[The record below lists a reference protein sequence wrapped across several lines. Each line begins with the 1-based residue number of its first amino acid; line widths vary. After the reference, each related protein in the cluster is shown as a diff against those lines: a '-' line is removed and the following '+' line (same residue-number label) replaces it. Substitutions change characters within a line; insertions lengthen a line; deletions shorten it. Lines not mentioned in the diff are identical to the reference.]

1 MLDNACRALRI
12 VEDRFPLPNPP
23 RQQNPVEFV
32 TFVNMPEPEDKT
44 MNTKTTTDILKEAI
58 LLEQRGRAF
67 YSNIAAQTQ
76 SEAVRRLFT
85 MIADEEQEHIRFLS
99 EQYRY
104 YQKHNFFMS
113 VTMQT
118 ADTPDDVARSV
129 LSAEMK
135 TQISAAG
142 YEAAAISAAMNFE
155 AKAVELYSSRSE
167 AASDP
172 NEKALYRMLA
182 DWERGHHQW
191 LARIDKELREEIWYD
206 NNFWPF

>member
-1 MLDNACRALRI
+1 MQTGSPPAYTP
-12 VEDRFPLPNPP
+12 PL
-23 RQQNPVEFV
+23 QQNSYEFV
-32 TFVNMPEPEDKT
+32 TFVIIPEPTRKT
-44 MNTKTTTDILKEAI
+44 MDTKTTTDILKEAI

-76 SEAVRRLFT
+76 SEAVKRLFT

-113 VTMQT
+113 VALQT
-118 ADTPDDVARSV
+118 GDTPDEVAKSV
-129 LSAEMK
+129 LTAEMK
-135 TQISAAG
+135 SQISAAG
-142 YEAAAISAAMNFE
+142 YEAAAISAAMDFE

-167 AASDP
+167 SATDS
-172 NEKALYRMLA
+172 NEKALYKMLA

-191 LARIDKELREEIWYD
+191 LARIDKDLREEIWYD